1 MMTDVNGQDF
11 DPLNPLYDYWHTE
24 GDGSVKKYRCPKGH
38 KFETANPIIIA
49 VDNDPEYNSGPV
61 CSYCYVDWFKVNVN
75 AEEDIAPQ

>member
-1 MMTDVNGQDF
+1 MINDVNGQDF
-11 DPLNPLYDYWHTE
+11 IPQESSE

-38 KFETANPIIIA
+38 RFETSNPIIIA
-49 VDNDPEYNSGPV
+49 VDNDPEYNSDPV